1 MADTPD
7 LQIGTTP
14 DVIDYAEIA
23 EQLAVGWLRRYAAG
37 GVQKATVSAAIE
49 AAGGINAVAWD
60 LIVETA
66 LLAGKG
72 LHLLEEPFL
81 PVIAGI
87 VAPVLS
93 GLFGAEI
100 DEGAFARKLAKGGG
114 NEAARAIVTHFF
126 KAIEGDGGAEIAP
139 GTDGAARVA
148 SAAVAASLESSFN
161 ALVPSMLSHLFPFD
175 LGHFTEIMELP
186 EDIIRSLGVGRLVR
200 RAIGPLVT
208 VCAATPMEWH
218 VNKKY
223 SPTLLPTGAA
233 VQQILR
239 GQGKA
244 DEWKEDLR
252 RQGYSEKRIDA
263 LLNQG
268 RKFFSPSDVRTFYSR
283 GEWTGD
289 QAEQHLRDQGYD
301 ADTAHDAL
309 RLEGLKRFE
318 QLEGQEAAAII
329 SAYASRDIDR
339 SEMLSLLT
347 TAVTPASERALYTE
361 LADVRRKANVKR
373 LSLSQVEAMV
383 KTGVLNMRDYRATAE
398 REGYPLDEVTA
409 LELQLRW
416 EIDKQHT
423 IDEHRAALDADRAA
437 AKAARDAAA
446 AARRAQIDAERAL
459 SRRGSE
465 ADLERAAIHGKIP
478 FDRVV
483 EVYRAHYDDDT
494 VAILVDE
501 LEGARQT
508 YLDEQAARDAAKQRG
523 ARRNVDTG
531 ALDQAFVRG
540 HLTAPELRGRLVA
553 LGFDAGDADLLV
565 ANAVD
570 QKADADA
577 LAKKRAAADATAKK
591 REIDLGRFERL
602 VRKGARTMA
611 QYVTL
616 LQSLDVD
623 EAAIPDF
630 VDALQVLIDEDAA
643 ARSERQKAAAAPAP
657 KGLTLEQFRRA
668 VVLGVKTLDEF
679 SAYLIANR
687 YTTDAQEVLIAEL
700 RADLDDA
707 ELARRR
713 RAAPTPGR
721 ATPGATLATIRRAA
735 QLGIVSP
742 DAYLDRLRALGYTDD
757 DLDLELELLL
767 TEIADT
773 QEARRRR
780 DADPPAGAPAGLSLA
795 ELERAVKAG
804 VSTIEAYRARAVA
817 LGKSPEE
824 IEVLAA
830 VVEHEAQTLSA
841 ARAAH
846 DNLGLRLAA
855 AGDDLKA
862 LDAGVKDGSLTIVD
876 YLAELAARGVDAD
889 EAQLV
894 AAYVAFTA
902 GG

>member
-1 MADTPD
+1 M
-7 LQIGTTP
+7 P
-14 DVIDYAEIA
+14 DVPVTKFTVEAVDWSDIA
-23 EQLAVGWLRRYAAG
+23 YQMAHGVLKLFTELNGTDGVVAALVKKEGAVWTMFLNLATELAIKLGKVMHDVEQ
-37 GVQKATVSAAIE
+37 
-49 AAGGINAVAWD
+49 
-60 LIVETA
+60 
-66 LLAGKG
+66 
-72 LHLLEEPFL
+72 PML
-81 PVIAGI
+81 PLIAGF
-87 VAPVLS
+87 VAPTVQA
-93 GLFGAEI
+93 LFGADV
-100 DEGAFARKLAKGGG
+100 DEHTFARRLSQGGG
-114 NEAARAIVTHFF
+114 HAAARAIVDGFM
-126 KAIEGDGGAEIAP
+126 KAIEGSAPGEIAP
-139 GTDGAARVA
+139 GPEGSARVA
-148 SAAVAASLESSFN
+148 TAAVTASLESTFN
-161 ALVPSMLSHLFPFD
+161 AIVPELISDMFGEFGPRFREL
-175 LGHFTEIMELP
+175 TELP
-186 EDIIRSLGVGRLVR
+186 ENIIGSLGVSRLVR

-223 SPTLLPTGAA
+223 TPTLLSPGAA

-252 RQGYSEKRIDA
+252 RQGYSEKRIEA
-263 LLNQG
+263 LVNQG
-268 RKFFSPSDVRTFYSR
+268 RKFFSPSDVRTFVSR
-283 GEWTGD
+283 EKWDGVK
-289 QAEQHLRDQGYD
+289 ALQHLQDQGYD
-301 ADTAHDAL
+301 KDTASAAL
-309 RLEGLKRFE
+309 LLGGLRRFE
-318 QLEGQEAAAII
+318 ELEGQEAALIVG
-329 SAYASRDIDR
+329 AYGSRDIDR
-339 SEMLSLLT
+339 TDFLRLLKSHVAPET
-347 TAVTPASERALYTE
+347 EQALYTE
-361 LADVRRKANVKR
+361 LGDLRRALNIRR
-373 LSLSQVEAMV
+373 LSLSQVETMV
-383 KTGVLNMRDYRATAE
+383 KSNVLNFRDYRAAAE
-398 REGYPLDEVTA
+398 REGYPLDDVTA

-423 IDEHRAALDADRAA
+423 IDEHRAALDAERAA
-437 AKAARDAAA
+437 EKAARDAAA
-446 AARRAQIDAERAL
+446 AERRKQIDAERAL
-459 SRRGSE
+459 ARRGSE

-478 FDRVV
+478 IARVA
-483 EVYRAHYDDDT
+483 EVYGAHYDDDT

-501 LEGARQT
+501 LESARQA

-523 ARRNVDTG
+523 ARRNLDTG
-531 ALDQAFVRG
+531 ALDQAFLRG

-565 ANAVD
+565 ANAID

-577 LAKKRAAADATAKK
+577 LAKKRAAADASAKK

-616 LQSLDVD
+616 LESLDVD

-630 VDALQVLIDEDAA
+630 VAALQVLIDEDAS
-643 ARSERQKAAAAPAP
+643 ARAEREKAAAAPAP
-657 KGLTLEQFRRA
+657 TGLTLEQFRRA
-668 VVLGVKTLDEF
+668 VVLGVKTLDQF
-679 SAYLIANR
+679 SAYLIDAR

-713 RAAPTPGR
+713 RAAPVPGS
-721 ATPGATLATIRRAA
+721 ATPGTTLATIRRAA
-735 QLGIVSP
+735 QLGIITP
-742 DAYLDRLRALGYTDD
+742 DAYIDRLRALGYSDD

-767 TEIADT
+767 TEIADV

-780 DADPPAGAPAGLSLA
+780 EVEPPAGAPAGLSLP

-804 VSTIEAYRARAVA
+804 VSTIEDYRARAVA

-824 IEVLAA
+824 IAVLAA
-830 VVEHEAQTLSA
+830 VVEREVQTLSA

-876 YLAELAARGVDAD
+876 YLAELGARGVAAD

-894 AAYVAFTA
+894 AAYVAFTI

>member
-1 MADTPD
+1 MPTDDQAVPSLDYTA
-7 LQIGTTP
+7 IGEQLFNGFFKHASAAGVQKTVVSSLTEAHGGIIGL
-14 DVIDYAEIA
+14 VFEIA
-23 EQLAVGWLRRYAAG
+23 EELAIRAG
-37 GVQKATVSAAIE
+37 Q
-49 AAGGINAVAWD
+49 GIH
-60 LIVETA
+60 
-66 LLAGKG
+66 KG
-72 LHLLEEPFL
+72 EEIFL
-81 PVIAGI
+81 PIIAGF
-87 VAPVLS
+87 VAPIVS
-93 GLFGAEI
+93 GLFGADV
-100 DEGAFARKLAKGGG
+100 DERMFAHRLARGNGHDAAHSIVQGFMRAIEGNGG
-114 NEAARAIVTHFF
+114 NELAPGP
-126 KAIEGDGGAEIAP
+126 EGAERIA
-139 GTDGAARVA
+139 T
-148 SAAVAASLESSFN
+148 AAVQASLESTFN
-161 ALVPSMLSHLFPFD
+161 AIVPELASDIFGEFGPRI
-175 LGHFTEIMELP
+175 TELTKLP
-186 EDIIRSLGVGRLVR
+186 EHIISALGVGRLVR

-208 VCAATPMEWH
+208 VCGTTPMEWH
-218 VNKKY
+218 VHRKY
-223 SPTLLPTGAA
+223 RPTLLSPGAA

-244 DEWKEDLR
+244 DEWKDDLR
-252 RQGYSEKRIDA
+252 RQGYSETRIDA

-283 GEWTGD
+283 GEWTGE

-318 QLEGQEAAAII
+318 QLEGQEAAVLIG
-329 SAYASRDIDR
+329 AYASRDIDR
-339 SEMLSLLT
+339 PTFLSMLD
-347 TAVTPASERALYTE
+347 TAVSPASERALYAE
-361 LADVRRKANVKR
+361 LADVRRAVNVRR
-373 LSLSQVEAMV
+373 LSLTQVETMV
-383 KTGVLNMRDYRATAE
+383 KSNVLNFRDYRAAAE
-398 REGYPLDEVTA
+398 REGYPPDDVTA

-416 EIDKQHT
+416 EIDKQTT

-437 AKAARDAAA
+437 AKVARDAAA
-446 AARRAQIDAERAL
+446 AARKAQIDAERAL
-459 SRRGSE
+459 ARRGSE
-465 ADLERAAIHGKIP
+465 ADLEKAAIHGKIP
-478 FDRVV
+478 LARVV

-501 LEGARQT
+501 LEGARQA
-508 YLDEQAARDAAKQRG
+508 YVDEQAARDAAKQRG
-523 ARRNVDTG
+523 ARRNLDTG
-531 ALDQAFVRG
+531 ALDQAFMRG
-540 HLTAPELRGRLVA
+540 HLTAPELHGRLVA

-565 ANAVD
+565 ATAID

-577 LAKKRAAADATAKK
+577 LAKKRRDADATAKK

-602 VRKGARTMA
+602 VRKGLRTMA

-630 VDALQVLIDEDAA
+630 VAALQVLIDEDAA
-643 ARSERQKAAAAPAP
+643 ARTEREKAAAAPAP
-657 KGLTLEQFRRA
+657 KGPTLEQFRRA
-668 VVLGVKTLDEF
+668 VVLGVETLDQF
-679 SAYLIANR
+679 SAYLIDNR

-713 RAAPTPGR
+713 RAAPTPGS
-721 ATPGATLATIRRAA
+721 ATPGTTLATIRRAA
-735 QLGIVSP
+735 QLGIIAP
-742 DAYLDRLRALGYTDD
+742 DAYIDRLRALGYSED

-780 DADPPAGAPAGLSLA
+780 DTDPPAGAPTGLSLA

-804 VSTIEAYRARAVA
+804 VSTIEDYRARAVA
-817 LGKSPEE
+817 LGKSPDE

-830 VVEHEAQTLSA
+830 IVEREVQTLSA

-876 YLAELAARGVDAD
+876 YLAELAARGVAAD

>member
-1 MADTPD
+1 MTPD
-7 LQIGTTP
+7 EQALTPPDFTAIG
-14 DVIDYAEIA
+14 
-23 EQLAVGWLRRYAAG
+23 EQLFNGLMKHLSAV
-37 GVQKATVSAAIE
+37 GVQKAVVSS
-49 AAGGINAVAWD
+49 GT
-60 LIVETA
+60 ETA
-66 LLAGKG
+66 GAVLALMLTMVDELAVLAGEL
-72 LHLLEEPFL
+72 LHKAESPFL
-81 PVIAGI
+81 PI
-87 VAPVLS
+87 VAGFTAPIVG
-93 GLFGAEI
+93 GLFGAEV
-100 DEGAFARKLAKGGG
+100 DAHTFAQRLARGGG
-114 NEAARAIVTHFF
+114 HEAARAIVDGFLR
-126 KAIEGDGGAEIAP
+126 AIEGDGSGELGPSPA
-139 GTDGAARVA
+139 GSARVA
-148 SAAVAASLESSFN
+148 SAAVAASLESTFN
-161 ALVPSMLSHLFPFD
+161 ALVPELLSDLSPIP
-175 LGHFTEIMELP
+175 LGHFHELTKLP
-186 EDIIRSLGVGRLVR
+186 ENIINALGVGRLVR
-200 RAIGPLVT
+200 RAVGPLVT

-223 SPTLLPTGAA
+223 SPTLLSTGAA

-239 GQGKA
+239 GQGQA

-252 RQGYSEKRIDA
+252 RQGYSEKRIAA

-283 GEWTGD
+283 GEWTGE

-318 QLEGQEAAAII
+318 QLEGQEAAVLIG
-329 SAYASRDIDR
+329 AYAARDIDR
-339 SEMLSLLT
+339 PTFLSMLD
-347 TAVTPASERALYTE
+347 TAVTPAAERALYAE
-361 LADVRRKANVKR
+361 LADVRRAVNVRR
-373 LSLSQVEAMV
+373 LSLTQVETMV
-383 KTGVLNMRDYRATAE
+383 KSNVLNFRDYRAAAE
-398 REGYPLDEVTA
+398 REGYPPDDVTA

-416 EIDKQHT
+416 EIDKQHS

-437 AKAARDAAA
+437 AKVARDAAA
-446 AARRAQIDAERAL
+446 AARRAQIDAERTLA
-459 SRRGSE
+459 RRGSE
-465 ADLERAAIHGKIP
+465 ADLEKAAIHGKIP
-478 FDRVV
+478 IARVV

-494 VAILVDE
+494 VSILVDE

-523 ARRNVDTG
+523 ARRNLDTG
-531 ALDQAFVRG
+531 SLDQAFMRG

-565 ANAVD
+565 ATAID

-577 LAKKRAAADATAKK
+577 LAKKRAAADAAAKK

-602 VRKGARTMA
+602 VRKGLRTMA

-630 VDALQVLIDEDAA
+630 VAALQVLIDEDAA
-643 ARSERQKAAAAPAP
+643 ARDARTKAAAAPAP
-657 KGLTLEQFRRA
+657 KGPTLEQFRRA
-668 VVLGVKTLDEF
+668 VVLGVKTLDQF
-679 SAYLIANR
+679 SAYLIDNR

-713 RAAPTPGR
+713 RAA
-721 ATPGATLATIRRAA
+721 ATPGSATPGTTLATIRRAA
-735 QLGIVSP
+735 QLGIIAP
-742 DAYLDRLRALGYTDD
+742 DAYIDRLRALGYSPD

-773 QEARRRR
+773 QEARRQR
-780 DADPPAGAPAGLSLA
+780 DTDPPAGAPAGLSLA

-804 VSTIEAYRARAVA
+804 VSTIEDYRARAVA
-817 LGKSPEE
+817 LGKSPDE
-824 IEVLAA
+824 IAVLAA
-830 VVEHEAQTLSA
+830 VVEREVQTLSA

-862 LDAGVKDGSLTIVD
+862 IDASVKDGSLTIVD
-876 YLAELAARGVDAD
+876 YLAELAARGVPAD

>member
-1 MADTPD
+1 MPDDDQQLTPSD
-7 LQIGTTP
+7 YQAIGEALFGGFLKHVTAT
-14 DVIDYAEIA
+14 
-23 EQLAVGWLRRYAAG
+23 
-37 GVQKATVSAAIE
+37 GVQKTVVSSTTE
-49 AAGGINAVAWD
+49 AVGGVIGLVFDQAESIGFA
-60 LIVETA
+60 LGEAMHTVER
-66 LLAGKG
+66 
-72 LHLLEEPFL
+72 PFL
-81 PVIAGI
+81 PVIASM
-87 VAPVLS
+87 VAPIIA
-93 GLFGAEI
+93 GLFGADV
-100 DEGAFARKLAKGGG
+100 DEGTFARKMASGGG
-114 NEAARAIVTHFF
+114 HGAAQAIVDGFMR
-126 KAIEGDGGAEIAP
+126 AIEGSAAGGELEP
-139 GTDGAARVA
+139 GPQGGARVA

-161 ALVPSMLSHLFPFD
+161 ALVPALISDIFPAA
-175 LGHFTEIMELP
+175 GHFDELLKLP
-186 EDIIRSLGVGRLVR
+186 EHIISALGVGRLVR

-223 SPTLLPTGAA
+223 SPTLLSTGAA

-239 GQGKA
+239 GQGQA

-252 RQGYSEKRIDA
+252 RQGYSEKRIAA

-301 ADTAHDAL
+301 ADAAHDAL

-318 QLEGQEAAAII
+318 QLEGQEAAVLIG
-329 SAYASRDIDR
+329 AYAARDIDR
-339 SEMLSLLT
+339 PAFLSLLD
-347 TAVTPASERALYTE
+347 TAVTPPAERALYTE
-361 LADVRRKANVKR
+361 LAELRRAVNVRR
-373 LSLSQVEAMV
+373 LSLTQVETMV
-383 KTGVLNMRDYRATAE
+383 KSNVLNFRDYRAAAE
-398 REGYPLDEVTA
+398 REGYPLDDVTA

-416 EIDKQHT
+416 EIDKQRS
-423 IDEHRAALDADRAA
+423 IDDHRAELDADRAA
-437 AKAARDAAA
+437 VKVARDAAA
-446 AARRAQIDAERAL
+446 AARKAQVDAERAL
-459 SRRGSE
+459 ARRGSE
-465 ADLERAAIHGKIP
+465 ADLEKAAIHGKIP
-478 FDRVV
+478 IARVV

-501 LEGARQT
+501 LEGARQA
-508 YLDEQAARDAAKQRG
+508 YLDEQAARDAARQRG
-523 ARRNVDTG
+523 ARRNLDTG
-531 ALDQAFVRG
+531 ALDQAFMRG

-565 ANAVD
+565 ATAID

-577 LAKKRAAADATAKK
+577 LAKKRRDADATARK
-591 REIDLGRFERL
+591 REIDLGRYERL

-630 VDALQVLIDEDAA
+630 VAALQVLIDEDAA
-643 ARSERQKAAAAPAP
+643 ARATRDQAAAAPAP
-657 KGLTLEQFRRA
+657 KGPTLEQFRRA
-668 VVLGVKTLDEF
+668 VVLGVKTLDQF
-679 SAYLIANR
+679 SAYLIDNR

-713 RAAPTPGR
+713 RATPPPGS
-721 ATPGATLATIRRAA
+721 ATPGTTLATIRRAA
-735 QLGIVSP
+735 QLGIVAP
-742 DAYLDRLRALGYTDD
+742 DAYIDRLRALGYSAD

-773 QEARRRR
+773 QEARRGR
-780 DADPPAGAPAGLSLA
+780 DADPPSGAPAGLSLA

-804 VSTIEAYRARAVA
+804 VATIEDYRARAVA
-817 LGKSPEE
+817 LGKTPDE

-855 AGDDLKA
+855 DGDDLKA

-876 YLAELAARGVDAD
+876 YLAELAARGVAAD